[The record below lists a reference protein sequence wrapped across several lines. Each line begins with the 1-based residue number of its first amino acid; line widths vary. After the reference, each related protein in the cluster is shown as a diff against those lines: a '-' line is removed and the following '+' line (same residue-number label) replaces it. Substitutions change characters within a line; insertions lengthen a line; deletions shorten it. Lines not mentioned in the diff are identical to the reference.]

1 MGRPLSAAELRE
13 RLLRKGFAPTAV
25 EAALE
30 AMRGYRYIDD
40 VKFAETIRASA
51 ARQGKGPKWI
61 AHTLTRRGV
70 DAETARQAARVPEDE
85 SLAAAT
91 ALVARRFGHRPDR
104 DNPKIRQRAL
114 RLLASRGFS
123 GGCAYAAVR
132 AALAAPY
139 GDDSDPDMC

>member
-1 MGRPLSAAELRE
+1 MGRPLSAAELRK
-13 RLLRKGFAPTAV
+13 RLLNKGFAPAAT

-61 AHTLTRRGV
+61 AHTLTQRGV
-70 DAETARQAARVPEDE
+70 DAQTVRAAARVPEAE

-91 ALVARRFGHRPDR
+91 ALVTKRFGSRPDR

-114 RLLASRGFS
+114 RLLATRGFAGS
-123 GGCAYAAVR
+123 CAYAAVR
-132 AALAAPY
+132 AALGAR
-139 GDDSDPDMC
+139 GDDTDPDMC